1 MRGATDTG
9 RSTPS
14 LLDVVHI
21 DHRRAASA
29 AAEVLEVGGPPAELA
44 AAHRTL
50 AIAER
55 MEGRL
60 DASAQ
65 AARTSIAIAGEAG
78 LTDDAALAASTLA
91 LTVGYQG
98 DWTAALALVEDCL
111 TDLPR
116 ARQGRPLAA
125 KGLVLQRLGRNRESV
140 ECYADAV
147 AALREAGDTIGLTTT
162 MSNLGVAY
170 VEVGRFDRGQATL
183 AEACA
188 LAESVGAT
196 RAHCIAMG
204 NLGYVAGVRGDLV
217 TALSALQEAERL
229 FADSGAEQG
238 LLLSLTLDRAGVLLR
253 AGLRAEAG
261 RLAESLVPRIQS
273 TVAHPDQDE
282 FVLRAARIMLA
293 GGRHD
298 AIRSVL
304 RPIHAR
310 LAEGERE
317 AWSMHASFLLAAAG
331 DHELGLDASSLADRL
346 RELGWP
352 LEAGELLLGE
362 ADLRRERGEVEAA
375 VALLQRVDVV
385 GEDGEQ
391 GALPWPALV
400 QRCVAASRLAIL
412 RGDRDQVA
420 AAARAAL
427 QDLAGQMRHLRS
439 LEIRASL
446 RSHVRELV
454 TGWVDVALARS
465 DPWEVLAA
473 VDGMAALEGARVPV
487 RAEGPPELTEALAEL
502 RGLHDE
508 QRQRL
513 IDDPATAAAL
523 HARIARVEERVRALD
538 RGLPGGATRI
548 VLDQGAVQ
556 RASHDVDLV
565 HLFVHRGVLHGIV
578 VSDGTIR
585 RCELGAHDD
594 LATAT
599 AAIDAEVLRVL
610 RRGRAP
616 SGVARRALE
625 QLQAVLAPLDL
636 VHGRPTVVAGDP
648 APSLPLGLLG
658 SVRAGG
664 VCTTRSLAGWVRRA
678 SLTPWTPPTSVLLV
692 AGPDL
697 PRADDEVTRLAG
709 RWDRVEVVPAARS
722 GSGEVLRALGG
733 VDLAHL
739 CAHGEVNPHNPL
751 LSSIRLGD
759 GPLWAYELSEVAPLP
774 RVMVLASCSVG
785 AEWGASGG
793 TAALGMGSA
802 LLDAGAGTVVA
813 PSLPVQDESAMAF
826 GDLLHRQLGDG
837 MPPAAS
843 VAAALDGLDLPEPA
857 LFAIRAA
864 ITVAQ

>member
-44 AAHRTL
+44 VAHRAL

-60 DASAQ
+60 DASAE
-65 AARTSIAIAGEAG
+65 AARTAMAVARDAG
-78 LTDDAALAASTLA
+78 LTADAALAASTLA

-98 DWTAALALVEDCL
+98 DWTAALALVDDCL

-261 RLAESLVPRIQS
+261 RLAESLVPRIQA
-273 TVAHPDQDE
+273 TVPHPDQDE

-293 GGRHD
+293 GGRHG
-298 AIRSVL
+298 AVRSVL

-317 AWSMHASFLLAAAG
+317 AWSMHASFLLATAG
-331 DHELGLDASSLADRL
+331 DHELGVDAASLADRL

-375 VALLQRVDVV
+375 VVLLQRVDARS
-385 GEDGEQ
+385 EDEED
-391 GALPWPALV
+391 ALPWPALV
-400 QRCVAASRLAIL
+400 QRCVAASRLATL
-412 RGDRDQVA
+412 RGDQDQVA
-420 AAARAAL
+420 AAARTAL

-513 IDDPATAAAL
+513 IDDPAAAAAL

-538 RGLPGGATRI
+538 RGLPGEATRI
-548 VLDQGAVQ
+548 VLDPDAVH
-556 RASHDVDLV
+556 RASHAADLV
-565 HLFVHRGVLHGIV
+565 HLFVHRGDLHGIV
-578 VSDGTIR
+578 VGDGAIR
-585 RCELGAHDD
+585 VRRLGAHDA

-610 RRGRAP
+610 RRGRP
-616 SGVARRALE
+616 PGGVARRAVAA
-625 QLQAVLAPLDL
+625 LQEVLAPLDL
-636 VHGRPTVVAGDP
+636 VPGRPTVVAGDP
-648 APSLPLGLLG
+648 APSLPLGLLEV
-658 SVRAGG
+658 VRPGG
-664 VCTTRSLAGWVRRA
+664 VCTTRSLAGWVGRA
-678 SLTPWTPPTSVLLV
+678 AGVPWTPPTSVLLV

-697 PRADDEVTRLAG
+697 PRADDEVQRLAS

-722 GSGEVLRALGG
+722 GSRGVLRALGG

-785 AEWGASGG
+785 AEWGAGGG

-813 PSLPVQDESAMAF
+813 PSLPVQDEAAVAF
-826 GDLLHRQLGDG
+826 GDLLHRHLGDG
-837 MPPAAS
+837 TPPAAS
-843 VAAALDGLDLPEPA
+843 VAAALDALDLPEPA
-857 LFAIRAA
+857 LFALRAA